1 MHYIFRNISMSL
13 IVVYLG
19 FLKILPNIGFHKQDR
34 ITGLNL
40 LWYPAENCRFTLSRI
55 FTLLSVSVICFTTF
69 EINPVSAGTLDQALI
84 SQLADFCRGL
94 KHGEEAPQF
103 GPQLDQVCAEPA
115 VTPPAGITS
124 STGGNAGSTQ
134 TGNAFVRR
142 VHRQREKDES
152 ANKGGSAGAEAST
165 TLTEGLNVYFSGQG
179 EVLNR
184 KTSTFEGGYNSNIWG
199 VTTGAD
205 YQFAP
210 WMLGGV
216 ALNFNQWSG
225 DFKGN
230 GGNFQTDSYG
240 PTVYAS
246 FYPLDGF
253 FADVS
258 FRYSAKN
265 FEKSRF
271 ASFTDFGQLKTSSS
285 PTSNSG
291 GDQLESGALIGYDL
305 SVKNFTIGPRL
316 AVNYRDLSMNGYTEK
331 GTSGLELRYLKDSI
345 NSLQTSV
352 GIQVSAAFSTSFGVL
367 IPQITGD
374 WTHEYEFNQRSISV
388 QFAQDLRPA
397 PTTFSYQ
404 TDRPDR
410 DFFHVGTGIV
420 AVLPKGFQSYI
431 NFEALLGHSYLNNY
445 VGTVGVRLG
454 F

>member
-1 MHYIFRNISMSL
+1 MDKLIFISKHTYFSNYANSGSKNCGIRL
-13 IVVYLG
+13 FIV
-19 FLKILPNIGFHKQDR
+19 R
-34 ITGLNL
+34 IVTM
-40 LWYPAENCRFTLSRI
+40 TLS
-55 FTLLSVSVICFTTF
+55 LVSIQSSMVIAQ
-69 EINPVSAGTLDQALI
+69 PLDQAV
-84 SQLADFCRGL
+84 SNQLGNYCKGL
-94 KHGEEAPQF
+94 KGGVPQRQVL
-103 GPQLDQVCAEPA
+103 PQLGPELATLCFDPGGAG
-115 VTPPAGITS
+115 PPSSPT
-124 STGGNAGSTQ
+124 STGGSAGSTQ

-142 VHRQREKDES
+142 IYRQREKDES
-152 ANKGGSAGAEAST
+152 ANKGGSAGADVST

-184 KTSTFEGGYNSNIWG
+184 KTSTFEGGYHSNIWG

-225 DFKGN
+225 DFKGS

-258 FRYSAKN
+258 FKYTAKN

-271 ASFTDFGQLKTSSS
+271 TSFTDFGQLRTSGL

-291 GDQLESGALIGYDL
+291 GDQLETGALIGYDL
-305 SVKNFTIGPRL
+305 SIKNLTIGPRL

-331 GTSGLELRYLKDSI
+331 GNSGLELRYLKDSI

-352 GIQVSAAFSTSFGVL
+352 GMQVSAAFSTSFGVL

-388 QFAQDLRPA
+388 QFAQDLRPV

-431 NFEALLGHSYLNNY
+431 NFEALLAHSYLNNY